1 MKEFICIVCPNSCHL
16 TIDETTH
23 QVTGNKCAR
32 GVTFAQN
39 ELTHPMRTLTST
51 VRTSLPGIPV
61 VPVKT
66 SGEVPKPLIFEMM
79 KHINRVVV
87 QDYLPAGSVVIAN
100 ILDTH
105 VDIITTA
112 TLKKE

>member
-16 TIDETTH
+16 TIDENTQ
-23 QVTGNKCAR
+23 QVSGNKCVR
-32 GVTFAQN
+32 GVSFAQN
-39 ELTHPMRTLTST
+39 ELTHPMRTLTTT
-51 VRTSLPGIPV
+51 VKTSLPGIPV

-79 KHINRVVV
+79 GLINTLVV
-87 QDYLPAGSVVIAN
+87 DEYLPSGSIVIAN
-100 ILDTH
+100 ILNTH